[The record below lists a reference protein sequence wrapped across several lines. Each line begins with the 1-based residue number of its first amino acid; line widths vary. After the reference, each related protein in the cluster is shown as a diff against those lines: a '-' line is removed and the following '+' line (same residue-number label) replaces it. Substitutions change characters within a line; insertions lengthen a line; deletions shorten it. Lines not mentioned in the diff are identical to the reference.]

1 MALTNYPVS
10 TDTLLETV
18 QFQKILLEYS
28 NTTDTNNNNKVT
40 SNMMFYMNII
50 NSLINYLSVVLIL
63 NVIYT
68 LVKELRRKDK
78 PKRELIKHRLYR
90 LSIYFLA
97 VMPM

>member
-1 MALTNYPVS
+1 
-10 TDTLLETV
+10 
-18 QFQKILLEYS
+18 
-28 NTTDTNNNNKVT
+28 
-40 SNMMFYMNII
+40 MMFYMNII

-78 PKRELIKHRLYR
+78 LKRELIKHRLYR
-90 LSIYFLA
+90 LSIYFFA

>member
-1 MALTNYPVS
+1 
-10 TDTLLETV
+10 
-18 QFQKILLEYS
+18 
-28 NTTDTNNNNKVT
+28 
-40 SNMMFYMNII
+40 MMFYMNII

-78 PKRELIKHRLYR
+78 LKRELIKHRLYR

>member
-1 MALTNYPVS
+1 MAPTNYPVS
-10 TDTLLETV
+10 SDTLLESV
-18 QFQKILLEYS
+18 EFQNSLQELS
-28 NTTDTNNNNKVT
+28 NTTESSNNKVT

-50 NSLINYLSVVLIL
+50 NSLINYLSIVLIL

-90 LSIYFLA
+90 LSIYFLS